1 VAQLPVAEPQPLAG
15 VFQFDAC
22 HPGTSDRDELAG

>member
-1 VAQLPVAEPQPLAG
+1 VAQRSLAEPPPLAG
-15 VFQFDAC
+15 VFWFDAC